1 MKTGRWMMTGCGIV
15 ALGLCHCGGDKP
27 TPEPLP
33 EGEGPLDPYRAPMS
47 VRINTV
53 LYGRGKP
60 EEMLAQ
66 LALLGVG
73 PGKNFED
80 FKEESGIDDWFEIET
95 SDGRMRQVSLTCG
108 LSPVVDDNG
117 NITTI
122 YRSRKRID
130 DRLHEELRITP
141 E

>member
-1 MKTGRWMMTGCGIV
+1 MKTRRWLRAGCGIV
-15 ALGLCHCGGDKP
+15 VLGLCHCGGDKA

-33 EGEGPLDPYRAPMS
+33 EGEEQLDPYRSPMS
-47 VRINTV
+47 VRINSV
-53 LYGRGKP
+53 LYGRAKP

-95 SDGRMRQVSLTCG
+95 ADGRKRQVSLTCG
-108 LSPVVDDNG
+108 LSPVVDEDG
-117 NITTI
+117 KITTI
-122 YRSRKRID
+122 YRSRKWID
-130 DRLHEELRITP
+130 ERMHEEVRITP